1 MGGRVGGREENKICK
16 PRANLLKEK
25 REKAKIHKYLNDK
38 GEITIKQE
46 NFQNY
51 KTTLNNFI

>member
-1 MGGRVGGREENKICK
+1 MEGGKGGREENKICK
-16 PRANLLKEK
+16 TRANRLKK
-25 REKAKIHKYLNDK
+25 REKAKIHKNLNDK
-38 GEITIKQE
+38 GEKTIKQE

>member
-1 MGGRVGGREENKICK
+1 MGNRGERIRQNISQPQEKKGGNK
-16 PRANLLKEK
+16 N
-25 REKAKIHKYLNDK
+25 LNDM

-51 KTTLNNFI
+51 KTTLNNYI

>member
-1 MGGRVGGREENKICK
+1 MQTTT
-16 PRANLLKEK
+16 NLLKKK
-25 REKAKIHKYLNDK
+25 REKAKIHTNLNVK